1 MAIQRL
7 SNLSLIIVRVDCIGI
22 EANEAARL
30 KFAHK
35 IKRLPLTNGDRVVAM
50 VTARDLVEAFLR
62 ANH

>member
-1 MAIQRL
+1 
-7 SNLSLIIVRVDCIGI
+7 VDCIGI
-22 EANEAARL
+22 GANEAARL

-50 VTARDLVEAFLR
+50 VTARDLVEALLR